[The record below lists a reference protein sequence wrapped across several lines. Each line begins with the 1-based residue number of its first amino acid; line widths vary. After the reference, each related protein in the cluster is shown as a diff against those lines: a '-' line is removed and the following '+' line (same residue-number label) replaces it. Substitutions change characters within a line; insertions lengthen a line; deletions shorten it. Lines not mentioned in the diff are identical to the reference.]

1 MAEDKMINEIISFV
15 GKYQE
20 STASIAVFRR
30 ILGSYPEQINQ
41 ETLADLQEKL
51 RLADP
56 DEVESLYF
64 IVK

>member
-1 MAEDKMINEIISFV
+1 MAEDKMINEIINFV

-30 ILGSYPEQINQ
+30 ILGSYPERINQ
-41 ETLADLQEKL
+41 ETLAHLQEKL

-56 DEVESLYF
+56 DEVESLYY